1 MNMATLVLQVL
12 LGLVFLPL
20 SFLALRQHETD
31 WYGTFLVASGPFASS
46 AMVLASQKLRER
58 ILFRPETCLEMGL
71 ANATATLR
79 GPLPTP
85 DGTASVRQDHR
96 QYCVRVTLPNHLFC
110 NASLLQAVSRTL
122 PRTHPVGAVVKCFE
136 TETTAKDLIPTGNA
150 LRASDPTQPPVLQ
163 RFATAS
169 SQQNPPAH
177 ASGRISSTDIEGLD
191 GCGFTTEEIVSLLW
205 LQHWYQTGGSD
216 RVEPLRQWEFLKY
229 LVLNGKL
236 GR

>member
-1 MNMATLVLQVL
+1 MNIVTLVLQVV

-58 ILFRPETCLEMGL
+58 ILFRPET
-71 ANATATLR
+71 
-79 GPLPTP
+79 
-85 DGTASVRQDHR
+85 H
-96 QYCVRVTLPNHLFC
+96 CVLVL
-110 NASLLQAVSRTL
+110 
-122 PRTHPVGAVVKCFE
+122 RTHPVGSVVKCFE
-136 TETTAKDLIPTGNA
+136 TETTA
-150 LRASDPTQPPVLQ
+150 
-163 RFATAS
+163 
-169 SQQNPPAH
+169 
-177 ASGRISSTDIEGLD
+177 TDIEGLD

>member
-46 AMVLASQKLRER
+46 AMVLASQKLRE
-58 ILFRPETCLEMGL
+58 
-71 ANATATLR
+71 
-79 GPLPTP
+79 
-85 DGTASVRQDHR
+85 
-96 QYCVRVTLPNHLFC
+96 
-110 NASLLQAVSRTL
+110 
-122 PRTHPVGAVVKCFE
+122 KCFE
-136 TETTAKDLIPTGNA
+136 TETT
-150 LRASDPTQPPVLQ
+150 V
-163 RFATAS
+163 
-169 SQQNPPAH
+169 
-177 ASGRISSTDIEGLD
+177 TDIEGLD

>member
-58 ILFRPETCLEMGL
+58 IFFRPET
-71 ANATATLR
+71 
-79 GPLPTP
+79 
-85 DGTASVRQDHR
+85 H
-96 QYCVRVTLPNHLFC
+96 CVLVL
-110 NASLLQAVSRTL
+110 
-122 PRTHPVGAVVKCFE
+122 RTHPVGSVVKCFE
-136 TETTAKDLIPTGNA
+136 TETTAKDLLPTGNA
-150 LRASDPTQPPVLQ
+150 LRAS
-163 RFATAS
+163 A
-169 SQQNPPAH
+169 AH
-177 ASGRISSTDIEGLD
+177 SSGRISSTDIEGLD

>member
-71 ANATATLR
+71 ANATASLR
-79 GPLPTP
+79 
-85 DGTASVRQDHR
+85 TASVRQDHR
-96 QYCVRVTLPNHLFC
+96 QYCVLVL
-110 NASLLQAVSRTL
+110 
-122 PRTHPVGAVVKCFE
+122 RTHPDGSVVKCFE

-150 LRASDPTQPPVLQ
+150 LRAS
-163 RFATAS
+163 A
-169 SQQNPPAH
+169 AH
-177 ASGRISSTDIEGLD
+177 SSGRISSKV
-191 GCGFTTEEIVSLLW
+191 F
-205 LQHWYQTGGSD
+205 
-216 RVEPLRQWEFLKY
+216 
-229 LVLNGKL
+229 
-236 GR
+236 

>member
-1 MNMATLVLQVL
+1 MNIATLVLQVL

-31 WYGTFLVASGPFASS
+31 WYGTFLVASGPFAGS

-58 ILFRPETCLEMGL
+58 ILFRPETCLAMGL
-71 ANATATLR
+71 GLSEGHAPPQTAARLR
-79 GPLPTP
+79 
-85 DGTASVRQDHR
+85 TASVRQDHR
-96 QYCVRVTLPNHLFC
+96 KYCVLVL
-110 NASLLQAVSRTL
+110 
-122 PRTHPVGAVVKCFE
+122 RTHPVGSVVKCFE

-150 LRASDPTQPPVLQ
+150 LRTSA
-163 RFATAS
+163 
-169 SQQNPPAH
+169 AH
-177 ASGRISSTDIEGLD
+177 SSGRISSTDIEGLD

>member
-58 ILFRPETCLEMGL
+58 ILFRPETHGVL
-71 ANATATLR
+71 
-79 GPLPTP
+79 
-85 DGTASVRQDHR
+85 
-96 QYCVRVTLPNHLFC
+96 VTLPNHRFC

-122 PRTHPVGAVVKCFE
+122 PRTHPVGSVVKCFE
-136 TETTAKDLIPTGNA
+136 TETTAK
-150 LRASDPTQPPVLQ
+150 
-163 RFATAS
+163 
-169 SQQNPPAH
+169 
-177 ASGRISSTDIEGLD
+177 DIEGLD

>member
-58 ILFRPETCLEMGL
+58 ILFRPET
-71 ANATATLR
+71 
-79 GPLPTP
+79 
-85 DGTASVRQDHR
+85 H
-96 QYCVRVTLPNHLFC
+96 CVLVL
-110 NASLLQAVSRTL
+110 
-122 PRTHPVGAVVKCFE
+122 RTHPVGPVVKCFE
-136 TETTAKDLIPTGNA
+136 TETTP
-150 LRASDPTQPPVLQ
+150 
-163 RFATAS
+163 
-169 SQQNPPAH
+169 
-177 ASGRISSTDIEGLD
+177 TDIEGLD

>member
-71 ANATATLR
+71 ANATASLR
-79 GPLPTP
+79 
-85 DGTASVRQDHR
+85 TASVRQDHR
-96 QYCVRVTLPNHLFC
+96 QYCVLVL
-110 NASLLQAVSRTL
+110 
-122 PRTHPVGAVVKCFE
+122 RTHPVGSVVKCFE

-150 LRASDPTQPPVLQ
+150 LRAS
-163 RFATAS
+163 A
-169 SQQNPPAH
+169 AH
-177 ASGRISSTDIEGLD
+177 SSGRISSTDIEGLD

>member
-1 MNMATLVLQVL
+1 MNTATLVLQVL

-46 AMVLASQKLRER
+46 AMVLASQKLH
-58 ILFRPETCLEMGL
+58 ETCFEI
-71 ANATATLR
+71 
-79 GPLPTP
+79 PLPGHPATSEEYLLRLPSELIETP
-85 DGTASVRQDHR
+85 FSHGLFSGKDTLMNRSIDTKEQCDMAVPTKMTA
-96 QYCVRVTLPNHLFC
+96 
-110 NASLLQAVSRTL
+110 
-122 PRTHPVGAVVKCFE
+122 
-136 TETTAKDLIPTGNA
+136 
-150 LRASDPTQPPVLQ
+150 
-163 RFATAS
+163 
-169 SQQNPPAH
+169 
-177 ASGRISSTDIEGLD
+177 TDIEGLD

>member
-1 MNMATLVLQVL
+1 
-12 LGLVFLPL
+12 
-20 SFLALRQHETD
+20 
-31 WYGTFLVASGPFASS
+31 
-46 AMVLASQKLRER
+46 MVLASQKLRER

-71 ANATATLR
+71 ANATASLR
-79 GPLPTP
+79 
-85 DGTASVRQDHR
+85 TASVRQDHR
-96 QYCVRVTLPNHLFC
+96 QYCVLVL
-110 NASLLQAVSRTL
+110 
-122 PRTHPVGAVVKCFE
+122 RTHPDGSVVKCFE

-150 LRASDPTQPPVLQ
+150 LRAS
-163 RFATAS
+163 A
-169 SQQNPPAH
+169 AH
-177 ASGRISSTDIEGLD
+177 SSGRISSTDIEGLD

>member
-1 MNMATLVLQVL
+1 MHGAFMTLVPHTSTREVGVHPTKGSYFSSTLECEPATHFVL
-12 LGLVFLPL
+12 
-20 SFLALRQHETD
+20 
-31 WYGTFLVASGPFASS
+31 
-46 AMVLASQKLRER
+46 
-58 ILFRPETCLEMGL
+58 
-71 ANATATLR
+71 
-79 GPLPTP
+79 
-85 DGTASVRQDHR
+85 
-96 QYCVRVTLPNHLFC
+96 
-110 NASLLQAVSRTL
+110 
-122 PRTHPVGAVVKCFE
+122 RTHPVGAVVKCFE
-136 TETTAKDLIPTGNA
+136 TETIAKDLIPTGNVPCNGSCQRDCVGSYPSRQRCCA
-150 LRASDPTQPPVLQ
+150 ASAAHSAETSSTTDCVRQARPEEVLHASDPTQPPVLQ

-177 ASGRISSTDIEGLD
+177 SSGRSSSSDIEGLD

>member
-71 ANATATLR
+71 ANATASLR
-79 GPLPTP
+79 
-85 DGTASVRQDHR
+85 TASVRQDQR
-96 QYCVRVTLPNHLFC
+96 QYCVLVL
-110 NASLLQAVSRTL
+110 
-122 PRTHPVGAVVKCFE
+122 RTHPVGPVVKCFE

-150 LRASDPTQPPVLQ
+150 LCAS
-163 RFATAS
+163 A
-169 SQQNPPAH
+169 AH
-177 ASGRISSTDIEGLD
+177 SSGRISSTDIEGLD

>member
-58 ILFRPETCLEMGL
+58 ILFRPETHGVLVL
-71 ANATATLR
+71 
-79 GPLPTP
+79 
-85 DGTASVRQDHR
+85 
-96 QYCVRVTLPNHLFC
+96 
-110 NASLLQAVSRTL
+110 
-122 PRTHPVGAVVKCFE
+122 RTHPVGSVVKCFE

-150 LRASDPTQPPVLQ
+150 LRASDPSQPPVLQ

-177 ASGRISSTDIEGLD
+177 SSGRISSTDIEGLD

>member
-58 ILFRPETCLEMGL
+58 ILFRPET
-71 ANATATLR
+71 
-79 GPLPTP
+79 
-85 DGTASVRQDHR
+85 H
-96 QYCVRVTLPNHLFC
+96 CVLVL
-110 NASLLQAVSRTL
+110 
-122 PRTHPVGAVVKCFE
+122 RTHPVGSVVKCFE
-136 TETTAKDLIPTGNA
+136 TETTA
-150 LRASDPTQPPVLQ
+150 
-163 RFATAS
+163 
-169 SQQNPPAH
+169 
-177 ASGRISSTDIEGLD
+177 TDIEGLD

>member
-1 MNMATLVLQVL
+1 MNMATVVLQVL

-46 AMVLASQKLRER
+46 AMVLASQKLRE
-58 ILFRPETCLEMGL
+58 
-71 ANATATLR
+71 
-79 GPLPTP
+79 
-85 DGTASVRQDHR
+85 
-96 QYCVRVTLPNHLFC
+96 
-110 NASLLQAVSRTL
+110 
-122 PRTHPVGAVVKCFE
+122 KCFE
-136 TETTAKDLIPTGNA
+136 IALQGHPATSEEYHLRLPSGWVETPFSHGLFSGKDTLMNTCMHTKQQCDTAAPTETTA
-150 LRASDPTQPPVLQ
+150 
-163 RFATAS
+163 TA
-169 SQQNPPAH
+169 
-177 ASGRISSTDIEGLD
+177 IEGLD